1 VTRNA
6 LPYLRRHAPGFL
18 ERPKDEQP
26 NGDVHYR
33 FWQRGAGYDR
43 NVIEPATLFYL
54 IETIHNNP
62 VRRGLVTEAT
72 DWIWSSA
79 RFYAGDIRVPIR
91 MDELPWLNG

>member
-1 VTRNA
+1 MLTHIHPSLTWFA
-6 LPYLRRHAPGFL
+6 C
-18 ERPKDEQP
+18 RPSP
-26 NGDVHYR
+26 
-33 FWQRGAGYDR
+33 R

-54 IETIHNNP
+54 IETIHSNP
-62 VRRGLVTEAT
+62 VRRGLVANAT